1 MDKKQDKFMSTVKVG
16 QKGQIVIPKEV
27 RDMFDIGPSDSLIL
41 MADIDRGIALQKANL
56 LSKIADAIFEG
67 KGKEVYPRED
77 QDGLQEFAANI
88 KKNVEQGEE

>member
-27 RDMFDIGPSDSLIL
+27 REMFGIEPGDSLIL
-41 MADIDRGIALQKANL
+41 MADIHRGIALQKANL

-77 QDGLQEFAANI
+77 QDGLHEFAKNI

>member
-27 RDMFDIGPSDSLIL
+27 REMFDIGPGDSLIL